1 MPAPTDQRTGRFALF
16 TECMLTGLWFTL
28 AAVPLVTI
36 PAAFA
41 AACAHLD
48 RFLTGHPCGWRD
60 FAADVRD
67 GVTRSWWVALAGMGG
82 IAVLAVDVLIASGR
96 VGTTGG
102 STAGAPGAPLIIAVS
117 VVLAVAMLVIGMRAA
132 AAWTPGADWRVLL
145 ATAARQARVDVR
157 GDVIL
162 VGGLVVVA
170 AVTWQL
176 LPLFVPVVGCL
187 AGAALAV
194 HRRYHDPDQ

>member
-1 MPAPTDQRTGRFALF
+1 MPVPTDQRTSRFALF
-16 TECMLTGLWFTL
+16 TECLLTGGWFTL

-48 RFLTGHPCGWRD
+48 RFLTGHPCGWRE

-67 GVTRSWWVALAGMGG
+67 GVRRSWWVALAGLGG
-82 IAVLAVDVLIASGR
+82 MAVLAVDVLIAR
-96 VGTTGG
+96 
-102 STAGAPGAPLIIAVS
+102 AGAPGAPLIIAVS
-117 VVLAVAMLVIGMRAA
+117 VALAVAMLVVGARAA
-132 AAWTPGADWRVLL
+132 AAWTPSANWRALL
-145 ATAARQARVDVR
+145 ATAAREARVDFR
-157 GDVIL
+157 GNVIL
-162 VGGLVVVA
+162 AGGLVVVA

-176 LPLFVPVVGCL
+176 LPLFVPVIGCL

-194 HRRYHDPDQ
+194 HRRYHDPAQ

>member
-1 MPAPTDQRTGRFALF
+1 MPVGTEQLASRRTGRFALF
-16 TECMLTGLWFTL
+16 TECLLTGLWLTL
-28 AAVPLVTI
+28 AAVPLVTV

-48 RFLTGHPCGWRD
+48 RFLTGYPCGWRD
-60 FAADVRD
+60 FAADLRAGVR
-67 GVTRSWWVALAGMGG
+67 RSWWVALAGMGG
-82 IAVLAVDVLIASGR
+82 IAVLVADVLIAR
-96 VGTTGG
+96 
-102 STAGAPGAPLIIAVS
+102 AGAPGAPLIIAVS
-117 VVLAVAMLVIGMRAA
+117 VALAVAMLVIGMRAA
-132 AAWTPGADWRVLL
+132 AAWTPRADWRELL
-145 ATAARQARVDVR
+145 ATAARQARVDFR
-157 GDVIL
+157 GNVIL

-194 HRRYHDPDQ
+194 HRRYQQLEQ

>member
-1 MPAPTDQRTGRFALF
+1 MPAPTDQRTGKFALF

-48 RFLTGHPCGWRD
+48 RFLTGYPCGWRD

-67 GVTRSWWVALAGMGG
+67 GVKRSWWVALAGMGG
-82 IAVLAVDVLIASGR
+82 IAVLVVDVLIAR
-96 VGTTGG
+96 
-102 STAGAPGAPLIIAVS
+102 AGAPGAPLIVAVS
-117 VVLAVAMLVIGMRAA
+117 VALAVAMLVIGMRAA
-132 AAWTPGADWRVLL
+132 AAWTPQADWRVLL
-145 ATAARQARVDVR
+145 ATAARQARVDLQ

-194 HRRYHDPDQ
+194 HRRYHGPAQ